1 MLSAASV
8 SGSCWSSEVKTPTQ
22 TWSRWSI
29 GGSDGVPQTQTLT
42 PLSLEPAE
50 SLKSVKTFS
59 RPADGRR
66 MKRDHPNCWT
76 AQLNT
81 IVKTFSCVCVCEQY
95 RWSGLTLIINPQLS
109 HPESRWCGTIQPV
122 SGFIC
127 STSFSPRSA
136 DDVIHQNLLYKKTE
150 FFSPVRKRETQVFL
164 CSKVQRTE
172 RSAASWE
179 VSCFNCSVFIQ
190 CIKNEAW
197 GTQEYWKKSWNM
209 TKIDRFWWKWTQV
222 WLFRTGKD
230 VQTPTCMNILSIYQY
245 IHQ

>member
-1 MLSAASV
+1 MIYRWFWR
-8 SGSCWSSEVKTPTQ
+8 CSSDPNAHSSFTVA
-22 TWSRWSI
+22 
-29 GGSDGVPQTQTLT
+29 
-42 PLSLEPAE
+42 PAE
-50 SLKSVKTFS
+50 SLKSVKTFR
-59 RPADGRR
+59 RPADGRK
-66 MKRDHPNCWT
+66 MMRDHPNCWT

-190 CIKNEAW
+190 CIKKEAW
-197 GTQEYWKKSWNM
+197 GRSGILEEVLKYDKDWQILMEVNSGLVVS
-209 TKIDRFWWKWTQV
+209 DR
-222 WLFRTGKD
+222 
-230 VQTPTCMNILSIYQY
+230 
-245 IHQ
+245 

>member
-1 MLSAASV
+1 MIIYWFILSSASV

-50 SLKSVKTFS
+50 SLKSVKTFR
-59 RPADGRR
+59 RPADGRK

-81 IVKTFSCVCVCEQY
+81 IVKTFFPVCVCVNSTDD
-95 RWSGLTLIINPQLS
+95 RVWHWSSTLSSVTQSPDGAGPSSRCRVSSAAPPSLLAQLTM
-109 HPESRWCGTIQPV
+109 W
-122 SGFIC
+122 FIK
-127 STSFSPRSA
+127 
-136 DDVIHQNLLYKKTE
+136 NLLYKKTE

-190 CIKNEAW
+190 CIKKEAW
-197 GTQEYWKKSWNM
+197 GRSGILEEVLKYDKDWQILMEVNSGLVVS
-209 TKIDRFWWKWTQV
+209 DR
-222 WLFRTGKD
+222 
-230 VQTPTCMNILSIYQY
+230 
-245 IHQ
+245 

>member
-1 MLSAASV
+1 MIIYWFILSSASV

-50 SLKSVKTFS
+50 SLKSVKTFR
-59 RPADGRR
+59 RPADGRK

-136 DDVIHQNLLYKKTE
+136 DDVIHQKPSLQEDRVL
-150 FFSPVRKRETQVFL
+150 FSGEEKRDAGFSLQQSAKNRTLSSLVRSFL
-164 CSKVQRTE
+164 
-172 RSAASWE
+172 
-179 VSCFNCSVFIQ
+179 F
-190 CIKNEAW
+190 
-197 GTQEYWKKSWNM
+197 
-209 TKIDRFWWKWTQV
+209 
-222 WLFRTGKD
+222 
-230 VQTPTCMNILSIYQY
+230 
-245 IHQ
+245 

>member
-1 MLSAASV
+1 MIIYWFILSSASV

-50 SLKSVKTFS
+50 SLKSVKTFR
-59 RPADGRR
+59 RPADGRK

-190 CIKNEAW
+190 CIKKEAW
-197 GTQEYWKKSWNM
+197 GRSGILEEVLKYDKDWQILMEVNSGLVVS
-209 TKIDRFWWKWTQV
+209 DR
-222 WLFRTGKD
+222 
-230 VQTPTCMNILSIYQY
+230 
-245 IHQ
+245 